1 MTSRQLQLFLSI
13 ADLGSFSRAEK
24 TEYISKQ
31 AILRQMNSLEDEVGE
46 KLFWRTAGGIALT
59 DAGRTFYDGAK
70 EILDLEKD
78 VLARCRNAGPAQEIL
93 RISHV
98 EHQALLNE
106 VTEAFSAKYPD
117 IRIQR
122 VVHPNH
128 SGEFRV
134 EQGIADVGETF
145 YMPEAASAPFSY
157 TRLADM
163 PYLAAM
169 AHQHPLAA
177 CGQVSLAELTAYPV
191 IIYEQMINKEY
202 LQQLKETFSAHPA
215 GGSLDIR
222 RDVDAQVAAAFE
234 CAETNAILLTANC
247 FVRTIPELTT
257 VPLSEGWRQEYGIIY
272 RPNPSRTVRKY
283 IDLAVAI
290 YSSHH
295 S

>member
-13 ADLGSFSRAEK
+13 ADQGSFSRAEK

-46 KLFWRTAGGIALT
+46 KLFLRTAGGITLT
-59 DAGRTFYDGAK
+59 DAGKLFYDGAK
-70 EILDLEKD
+70 ELLNLEKD
-78 VLARCRNAGPAQEIL
+78 VLARCRNTKPAQEII

-106 VTEAFSAKYPD
+106 VTEAFAVKYPD

-145 YMPEAASAPFSY
+145 YTPEAASAPFAY

-169 AHQHPLAA
+169 AHHHPLAA
-177 CGQVSLAELTAYPV
+177 NRQVSLAELTGYPV
-191 IIYEQMINKEY
+191 IVYEQMMDKEY
-202 LQQLKETFSAHPA
+202 LQQLKVAFASCPA

-222 RDVDAQVAAAFE
+222 RDVDAQVAVAFE
-234 CAETNAILLTANC
+234 CAQTSAVLLTANC
-247 FVRTIPELTT
+247 FVRTIPELT
-257 VPLSEGWRQEYGIIY
+257 VLPLAGGWYQEYGIIY

-283 IDLAVAI
+283 VDLAVAM
-290 YSSHH
+290 YARQV
-295 S
+295 